1 MARVTEAASG
11 EKTGQLPS
19 YTIAGLFE
27 SGTLDLEAESAL
39 EEIRSLQS
47 GFKVWL
53 NPQRGWM
60 SPRYGDSR
68 PAVPRQLGQTDW
80 WERYSAWRR
89 RWGRRVLPPSP
100 EWPWGLSVAALVIAL
115 ATTPLSFADAACM
128 LGWSEIGVVRLF
140 VLALDDYWKEQ
151 PFQPALHSRLS

>member
-1 MARVTEAASG
+1 MEAASG
-11 EKTGQLPS
+11 ENLGRSPH

-60 SPRYGDSR
+60 SPRYGDSK
-68 PAVPRQLGQTDW
+68 PAVPRQLGQIDW
-80 WERYSAWRR
+80 WERYRSWRQ
-89 RWGRRVLPPSP
+89 RWSRRVLAPSP

-115 ATTPLSFADAACM
+115 ATTPLSFADAARL
-128 LGWSEIGVVRLF
+128 LGWSELGVVRLF
-140 VLALDDYWKEQ
+140 VMALDDYWKDQ
-151 PFQPALHSRLS
+151 PFQPVTSERRCEI